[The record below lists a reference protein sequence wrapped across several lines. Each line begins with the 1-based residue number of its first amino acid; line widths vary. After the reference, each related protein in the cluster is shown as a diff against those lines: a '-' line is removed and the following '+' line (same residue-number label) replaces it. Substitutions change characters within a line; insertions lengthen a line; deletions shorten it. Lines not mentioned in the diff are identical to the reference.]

1 MMDRSLTGMGA
12 VALAAALTIMA
23 TGGVKAVD
31 DVKYPNWRG
40 QWTQIL
46 TPGLEGQM
54 VKFDPTKP
62 WGRGQQAPL
71 TPEYQKVH
79 EDSMADQAKGG
90 LGNYPTAR
98 CLPGGMPRMMTAA
111 QEYVIT
117 PEVTYILISSGEDH
131 IRRVFTDGRDWP
143 TDIEPTYQGYS
154 IGRWIDQDGDG
165 RYDVLEVDTR
175 GPFKGPRAYDATGLP
190 LAFDNQSTFRER
202 FHLDKAD
209 PSILHDEITVF
220 DHALTRP
227 WSVDKTYR
235 RNPNPRPKWREASC
249 VEGNA
254 NIVIGKENYWLS
266 GDGLLMPA
274 KKDQAP
280 PDLRYFK
287 QTPK

>member
-1 MMDRSLTGMGA
+1 
-12 VALAAALTIMA
+12 
-23 TGGVKAVD
+23 
-31 DVKYPNWRG
+31 
-40 QWTQIL
+40 
-46 TPGLEGQM
+46 M

-117 PEVTYILISSGEDH
+117 PETTYILIGSGEDH

-143 TDIEPTYQGYS
+143 TDLEPTYQGYS
-154 IGRWIDQDGDG
+154 IGRWIDEDGDG
-165 RYDVLEVDTR
+165 HYDVLEVETR

-190 LAFDNQSTFRER
+190 LAFDNQSTFKER
-202 FHLDKAD
+202 FHLDKGN
-209 PSILHDEITVF
+209 PNILHDEITVF

-266 GDGLLMPA
+266 GDGFLMPA
-274 KKDQAP
+274 KKDQPP